1 MYILLVVIPFI
12 SFIILS
18 LMGRNIGRK
27 GSIIINNILNM
38 LLIII
43 TLSIVYEVVY
53 KGSNV
58 SINIMDW
65 LKIGSININY
75 TLMYDSINI
84 YLVFLIILIY
94 TIVST
99 YSIWYMNEDSGLIRF
114 MGYLNI
120 FSLNMLILV
129 LSYNLIILII
139 GWEWVGLTSY
149 LLINYWYTRIQA
161 NKASI
166 KAILYNKVGDIGL
179 IIGVSMLLI
188 YKGLYEFNNTY
199 IIESKIINIIIIG
212 IIIGSVAKSAQIG
225 LHSWLGDAMEGA
237 TPVSALLHAA
247 TMVTAGI
254 FLILRILPISIYNSY
269 VYYTIMII
277 GILTVLLGG
286 ISSLYQNDIKKVIA
300 FSTLSQLGYMY
311 YSAGLGQY
319 ENSYYHLIIHGFFKA
334 LLFLTAGIIIHH
346 YSNEQDFRKIK
357 SNISNSPLTYTLML
371 TGTLA
376 IISWPFY
383 SGFYSKDQ
391 IIEYSYISNI
401 FTYIL
406 ALTGALITVIYSFRL
421 VYGLFFKNINH
432 RFINQSSEP
441 FLLTHKLLLFLCIGS
456 LYMGYILTSL
466 FYNTL
471 NFNTP
476 YALSTMDVHNIPVII
491 KILPIL
497 ISILG
502 IIIGLNIESKK
513 WKYINIINYFSN
525 ISWIHNIFNKKL
537 FYDSIINDIF
547 TIPSLSIAYNQ
558 YIKIIDK
565 GYIEIVGPIG
575 ITRNIWI
582 NKESKGSDKLED
594 ILKYRNYI
602 SIPIII
608 ITLMTLILLIIW

>member
-12 SFIILS
+12 SFIIIT

-27 GSIIINNILNM
+27 GSIIINNILNII
-38 LLIII
+38 LIII
-43 TLSIVYEVVY
+43 TINILYEIVY
-53 KGSNV
+53 KGGNV
-58 SINIMDW
+58 SIKIMNW

-75 TLMYDSINI
+75 TLIYDSINI

-99 YSIWYMNEDSGLIRF
+99 YSIWYMKEDSGLIRF
-114 MGYLNI
+114 LGYLNI

-129 LSYNLIILII
+129 LSNNLIILII

-149 LLINYWYTRIQA
+149 ILINYWYTRIQA

-188 YKGLYEFNNTY
+188 YKGLYEYNNIY
-199 IIESKIINIIIIG
+199 IIESKIINYIIIG

-254 FLILRILPISIYNSY
+254 FLILRVLPSVYVDIYI
-269 VYYTIMII
+269 YYIIIII
-277 GILTVLLGG
+277 GILTVILGG

-311 YSAGLGQY
+311 YSAGMGEY

-357 SNISNSPLTYTLML
+357 SNISNSPITYTFML

-376 IISWPFY
+376 IISWPYY
-383 SGFYSKDQ
+383 SGYYSKDK

-401 FTYIL
+401 FTYIF
-406 ALTGALITVIYSFRL
+406 ALIGALITVIYSFRL
-421 VYGLFFKNINH
+421 VYGLFFKKNNT
-432 RFINQSSEP
+432 RYKNQTSEP
-441 FLLTHKLLLFLCIGS
+441 FQLTHKILLLLCIGS
-456 LYMGYILTSL
+456 LYMGYIFTTL

-471 NFNTP
+471 NLNKPF
-476 YALSTMDVHNIPVII
+476 ALATEDIHNIPVII

-497 ISILG
+497 ISIIG

-513 WKYINIINYFSN
+513 WKYIKNYYIN
-525 ISWIHNIFNKKL
+525 ISWIHNILNKKL
-537 FYDSIINDIF
+537 YIDSIINDIF

-565 GYIEIVGPIG
+565 GYIEIIGPIG
-575 ITRNIWI
+575 ITRNIWTAYA
-582 NKESKGSDKLED
+582 NKESKGTEYTNN
-594 ILKYRNYI
+594 IN
-602 SIPIII
+602 IPIIL
-608 ITLMTLILLIIW
+608 ITMISLILIIIN

>member
-1 MYILLVVIPFI
+1 
-12 SFIILS
+12 
-18 LMGRNIGRK
+18 MGRNIGKK
-27 GSIIINNILNM
+27 GSIIINNILNI

-43 TLSIVYEVVY
+43 TLNIVYEIVY

-58 SINIMDW
+58 SINIFNW
-65 LKIGSININY
+65 LNIGSLNITY
-75 TLMYDSINI
+75 SFIFDSINI
-84 YLVFLIILIY
+84 YLVFLIVLIY

-99 YSIWYMNEDSGLIRF
+99 YSVWYMNEDSGLIRF
-114 MGYLNI
+114 LGYLNI

-179 IIGVSMLLI
+179 IIGVSMLLN
-188 YKGLYEFNNTY
+188 YKGLYDFNNIY

-254 FLILRILPISIYNSY
+254 FLILRVLPISIYNTY
-269 VYYTIMII
+269 IYYTIMII
-277 GILTVLLGG
+277 GILTVILGG

-311 YSAGLGQY
+311 FSAGIGQY

-346 YSNEQDFRKIK
+346 YTNEQDFRKIK
-357 SNISNSPLTYTLML
+357 SNIFNSPITYTLML

-391 IIEYSYISNI
+391 IIENSYISNI
-401 FTYIL
+401 FTYIIGL
-406 ALTGALITVIYSFRL
+406 IGALITVIYSFRL

-432 RFINQSSEP
+432 RFKNQTSEP
-441 FLLTHKLLLFLCIGS
+441 FFIILLFLCIGS

-466 FYNTL
+466 FNNTL

-476 YALSTMDVHNIPVII
+476 FALSTMDIHNIPVII
-491 KILPIL
+491 KILPII
-497 ISILG
+497 ISIIG

-513 WKYINIINYFSN
+513 WKYINIKNYYSY
-525 ISWIHNIFNKKL
+525 ISWIHNIFNKKI
-537 FYDSIINDIF
+537 FYDSIINEIF

-565 GYIEIVGPIG
+565 GYIEIIGPIG

-582 NKESKGSDKLED
+582 YKESKG
-594 ILKYRNYI
+594 LKNIYEYKNLI

-608 ITLMTLILLIIW
+608 VIIMILIIIIVN